1 MFITLHCEVN
11 YIFKA
16 TMVNMTYF
24 QPLNHEIFLL
34 FKKSYRAVYSKS
46 LGFRLLTSSKQAV

>member
-16 TMVNMTYF
+16 EMVNMTYF
-24 QPLNHEIFLL
+24 QPLNHEIVLL
-34 FKKSYRAVYSKS
+34 FKN
-46 LGFRLLTSSKQAV
+46 LTELYTVNLWVLDC